1 MQADARMSTMIDAA
15 PYSVPKEPGRWR
27 ALALAA
33 AMHAALFAL
42 LWFGVRW
49 QNETPV
55 AVEAEVWSPQAQ
67 EAAPRPQPQPEPAP
81 VKQPEPKP
89 VPPAPVPPP
98 PKPQPVEKPVEKPD
112 IALEQEKKKRQLEEQ
127 AREREEKLAQER
139 ARSQAEEKA
148 RAEKLA
154 QEKAARLAEEKRQ
167 AEIAKAEAA
176 KKQAE
181 KEKAEKAEAARR
193 LAQAEA
199 QKKAEAL
206 KKAEA
211 EKKRRQEAADA
222 EMLAKARE
230 EEMKRITGGVTG
242 TGGTGSAAKSQGSRA
257 DSSYTQRVGA
267 KIKSNTI
274 YDVPED
280 LGGNPAVEYQVE
292 LLPDGSLRGTP
303 KKLKSSGIA
312 GFDAAVL
319 RAIEKSQPY
328 PPDKSGSVPSGF
340 IVSHRP
346 KD

>member
-1 MQADARMSTMIDAA
+1 MIEAA

-49 QNETPV
+49 QNQTPV
-55 AVEAEVWSPQAQ
+55 AVEAEIWSPQPQ
-67 EAAPRPQPQPEPAP
+67 EAAPRPQPQPEP
-81 VKQPEPKP
+81 VKQAEPKP
-89 VPPAPVPPP
+89 APPVAAKPE
-98 PKPQPVEKPVEKPD
+98 PKPQPVEKPMEKPD
-112 IALEQEKKKRQLEEQ
+112 IALEQEKKKRRLEEQ
-127 AREREEKLAQER
+127 AREREEK
-139 ARSQAEEKA
+139 A
-148 RAEKLA
+148 RADKM
-154 QEKAARLAEEKRQ
+154 AEEKRR
-167 AEIAKAEAA
+167 ADIAKAEAA
-176 KKQAE
+176 KKQAA
-181 KEKAEKAEAARR
+181 KEKADTAKR

-199 QKKAEAL
+199 Q

-211 EKKRRQEAADA
+211 EKKRRQEAADK
-222 EMLAKARE
+222 EMLAKARD

-242 TGGTGSAAKSQGSRA
+242 TGGSGSAAKSQGARA

-280 LGGNPAVEYQVE
+280 MAGNPPVEYQVE

-319 RAIEKSQPY
+319 RAIEKSQPF

-340 IVSHRP
+340 TLSHRP